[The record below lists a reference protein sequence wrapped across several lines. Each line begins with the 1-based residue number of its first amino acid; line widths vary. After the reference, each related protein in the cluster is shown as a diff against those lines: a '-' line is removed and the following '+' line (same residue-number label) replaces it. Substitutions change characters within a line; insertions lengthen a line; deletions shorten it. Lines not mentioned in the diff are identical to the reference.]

1 MKPIVAIVGRPN
13 VGKSTLFNRLIQQ
26 RLAIIENEPGITRD
40 RIYGESEWNGRPFT
54 VVDTGGILR
63 GDGEPLVSQIRNQ
76 AEQAMADADVILF
89 LVDARTGVNPLD
101 QDVADLLRRTGKPV
115 VLVANKVE
123 NLRVEEESLEFYALG
138 LGQPWALS
146 AAHGLGT
153 GDLLDHIVSLFP
165 PAGEEAEEPEDSLI
179 KIAVIGRPN
188 VGKSS
193 LVNALLG
200 QERMIVS
207 DLAGTTRDAVDAM
220 LEKDGRRYLLI
231 DTAGLRR
238 KGKIEEA
245 VERYSVLRS
254 LRAVDRS
261 DVVLL
266 VLDASFGIAEQDKRI
281 AGYVEEQG
289 KALILMVN
297 KWDLVAKDDRTMDQF
312 RTVLKKELAFVGY
325 APSLF
330 ISALTQQRVQRVL
343 PLVDEVMAAYSF
355 KASTGVLNQV
365 IEEAMAVSPP
375 PPGERSKRLKIYY
388 VTQGGTRPPIFLCF
402 ANDPHLMP
410 APYRR
415 YLESKLREAFP
426 LEGTPIRLVMKA
438 RERE

>member
-13 VGKSTLFNRLIQQ
+13 VGKSTLFNRLIQK

-40 RIYGESEWNGRPFT
+40 RIYGEADWNGRAFT
-54 VVDTGGILR
+54 VVDTGGIVT
-63 GDGEPLVSQIRNQ
+63 GDDEPLVSQIRLQ
-76 AEQAMADADVILF
+76 AEQAMAEADVILF
-89 LVDARTGVNPLD
+89 LVDARAGVTPLD

-115 VLVANKVE
+115 ILVANKVE
-123 NLRVEEESLEFYALG
+123 NLRVEEEALEFYSLG
-138 LGQPWALS
+138 LGQPWPLS
-146 AAHGLGT
+146 SAHGLGT
-153 GDLLDHIVSLFP
+153 GDLLDHVVSFFP
-165 PAGEEAEEPEDSLI
+165 EAGEEEEETENI
-179 KIAVIGRPN
+179 TRIAVVGRPN

-207 DLAGTTRDAVDAM
+207 ELAGTTRDAVDAL
-220 LEKDGRRYLLI
+220 LEHEGRQYLLI

-245 VERYSVLRS
+245 VERYSVLRA

-266 VLDASFGIAEQDKRI
+266 VLDASFGITEQDKRI
-281 AGYVEEQG
+281 AGYALEQG
-289 KALILMVN
+289 KGIVYIVN
-297 KWDLVAKDDRTMDQF
+297 KWDLVEKDDKTMEQF
-312 RTVLKKELAFVGY
+312 RAILKRELNFMPP

-330 ISALTQQRVQRVL
+330 LSALTRQRVHKVL
-343 PLVDEVMAAYSF
+343 PLVDQVMEAYSF

-365 IEEAMAVSPP
+365 VEEAVAVNPP
-375 PPGERSKRLKIYY
+375 PMGERARRLKVYY
-388 VTQGGTRPPIFLCF
+388 VTQGGQRPPVFLF
-402 ANDPHLMP
+402 FVNDPKLAAP
-410 APYRR
+410 PYRR

-438 RERE
+438 KERD